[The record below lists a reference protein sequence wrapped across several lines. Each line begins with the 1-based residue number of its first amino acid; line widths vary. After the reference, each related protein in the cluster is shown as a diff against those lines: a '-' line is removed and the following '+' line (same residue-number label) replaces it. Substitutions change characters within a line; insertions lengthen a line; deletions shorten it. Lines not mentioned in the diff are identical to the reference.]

1 VGYRFHESD
10 CAPFRTLVV
19 RRNMS
24 QEVVMIKLGFT
35 LAAAAGVLAA
45 LVVPVNAGCKTIT
58 KSVETDDR
66 TVTQK
71 TKVCDNSAASKGTQ
85 NRPAVIV
92 VPLVLRPIPPR
103 PAILL
108 R

>member
-1 VGYRFHESD
+1 
-10 CAPFRTLVV
+10 
-19 RRNMS
+19 M
-24 QEVVMIKLGFT
+24 MKLGFT
-35 LAAAAGVLAA
+35 LAVAVVVLTAFIA
-45 LVVPVNAGCKTIT
+45 PVNAGCKTIT

-71 TKVCDNSAASKGTQ
+71 TKVCDNSSEGKGRQT
-85 NRPAVIV
+85 RPQVIV
-92 VPLVLRPIPPR
+92 VPLVLRPTLPR